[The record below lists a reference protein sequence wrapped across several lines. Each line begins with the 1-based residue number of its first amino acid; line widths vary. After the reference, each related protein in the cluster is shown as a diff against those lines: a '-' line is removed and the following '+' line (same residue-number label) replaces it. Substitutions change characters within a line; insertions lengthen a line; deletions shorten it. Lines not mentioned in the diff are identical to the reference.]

1 MLGLNDPPAYSTHMN
16 IESETL
22 DDGVLKISLAGRMDV
37 QGTQEID
44 LKFNGYTA
52 NQKAVIVDMTA
63 VDFLASIGIR
73 TLLLVAKA
81 ISRRGGKM
89 VLFNPDTNVS
99 HVLEM
104 AGIDTLIP
112 ICRSFDEARSAVA
125 V

>member
-1 MLGLNDPPAYSTHMN
+1 MN
-16 IESETL
+16 IEMESLEGGTI
-22 DDGVLKISLAGRMDV
+22 KINLAGRMDV

-44 LKFNGYTA
+44 LKFNSYTA
-52 NQKAVIVDMTA
+52 KQRSIIVDMSA

-81 ISRRGGKM
+81 VTGREGKL
-89 VLFNPDTNVS
+89 VLLNPDSNVTKI
-99 HVLEM
+99 LQM

-112 ICRSFDEARSAVA
+112 ICRTLEEARAAVA

>member
-1 MLGLNDPPAYSTHMN
+1 MK
-16 IESETL
+16 IETEPL
-22 DDGVLKISLAGRMDV
+22 DNGVLKISLAGRMDV

-44 LKFNGYTA
+44 LKFNGYTN
-52 NQKAVIVDMTA
+52 NQRAVIVDMTA

-81 ISRRGGKM
+81 IVRRGGKM
-89 VLFNPDTNVS
+89 VLFNPDKNVS

-112 ICRSFDEARSAVA
+112 ICHSFDEARNAVA
-125 V
+125 T

>member
-1 MLGLNDPPAYSTHMN
+1 MKLET
-16 IESETL
+16 ESL
-22 DDGVLKISLAGRMDV
+22 DSGILKISLAGRMDV

-44 LKFNGYTA
+44 LKFNGHTA
-52 NQKAVIVDMTA
+52 NQRAVIVDMSA

-89 VLFNPDTNVS
+89 VLLNPDANVS
-99 HVLEM
+99 NVLEM
-104 AGIDTLIP
+104 AGIYTLIP
-112 ICRSFDEARSAVA
+112 ICRSVDEARSAVA